1 MSKWNE
7 WVDLEKNASYK
18 GCGVYKIRLA
28 DSKDYPI
35 GIPRFLDKDKD
46 GILQIG
52 RSIDTKR
59 RIKCFRSAMEG
70 KGCTHAEGK
79 RFNLIKKY
87 TNFNFIGRYNDCKI
101 QYSFKKLRNEDE
113 TKKEEERL
121 LKCYFKMY
129 GEVPPLNNNLPRKD
143 IDWESINCD

>member
-1 MSKWNE
+1 MSRWNE

-18 GCGVYKIRLA
+18 SCGVYKIRLA

-35 GIPRFLDKDKD
+35 EIPRFLDKDKD

-52 RSIDTKR
+52 RSIDIER

-70 KGCTHAEGK
+70 KGCAHAEGQ
-79 RFNLIKKY
+79 RLNLIKKY
-87 TNFNFIGRYNDCKI
+87 TNFIGRYNDCKI
-101 QYSFKKLRNEDE
+101 QYSFKELRNESE

-121 LKCYFKMY
+121 LKCYFKSY

-143 IDWESINCD
+143 IDWESLNCD